1 MSANDPFKESL
12 LRVAAGTPLSEA
24 EAYEATSAIMDG
36 QVSEPRIAA
45 FLTALKV
52 RGETSDELTGAARA
66 MRQRVVPIAHN
77 YDRLLDTCGTGGD
90 GTHTFNVSTTVAFVC
105 AAAGAKVAK
114 HGNRAVS
121 SSVGSADV
129 LEALG
134 AAIGLTPTDVLR
146 CIDSLNVGF
155 MFAPRHHGALAHAAP
170 VRREL
175 GFRTMFNLLGP
186 MTNPAA
192 ATHQLMGIFDGRR
205 LNQVAEVLMRLG
217 VRRALVVH
225 GPGGMDEL
233 GLDGPSH
240 ATLLVDGDLQALTI
254 DPAPLGLAPAS
265 TAALKGGDAA
275 FNAQMMREILGGRR
289 AGAAA
294 DIVALNAGAAL
305 WVAELAESLA
315 DGVALA
321 RDLLQ
326 RGTPL
331 DLAQA
336 FVDLTRTLAEAY
348 VSGAPADGRAQR

>member
-1 MSANDPFKESL
+1 MSHVVNTPFKDHL
-12 LRVAAGTPLSEA
+12 LRVAAGAPLTEA
-24 EAYEATSAIMDG
+24 EAFDATSAIMDG
-36 QVSEPRIAA
+36 QVSETRIAA

-52 RGETSDELTGAARA
+52 RGETADELTGAARA
-66 MRQRVVPIAHN
+66 MRQRVVPIAHS

-105 AAAGAKVAK
+105 AAAGARVAK

-134 AAIGLTPTDVLR
+134 ATISLGPAEVLT
-146 CIDSLNVGF
+146 CIDTLNVGF

-192 ATHQLMGIFDGRR
+192 ATHQLLGIFDGRR
-205 LNQVAEVLMRLG
+205 LDQVAEVLMRLG

-240 ATLLVDGDLQALTI
+240 ATHLVDGRLTQLAI
-254 DPAPLGLAPAS
+254 DPASFGLASAS
-265 TAALKGGDAA
+265 TDALRGGDAA
-275 FNAQMMREILGGRR
+275 FNAQMVRDVLSGRR
-289 AGAAA
+289 QDAAA

-305 WVAELAESLA
+305 WVAEHADTLAE
-315 DGVALA
+315 GVALA
-321 RDLLQ
+321 RDILR
-326 RGTPL
+326 RGSALELTE
-331 DLAQA
+331 A
-336 FVDLTRTLAEAY
+336 FVELTRTLAEA
-348 VSGAPADGRAQR
+348 SR